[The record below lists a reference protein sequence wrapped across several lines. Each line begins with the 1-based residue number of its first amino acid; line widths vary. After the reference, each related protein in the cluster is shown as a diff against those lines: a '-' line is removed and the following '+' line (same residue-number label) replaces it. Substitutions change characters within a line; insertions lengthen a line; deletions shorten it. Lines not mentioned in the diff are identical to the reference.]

1 MSIGIDTVGVAVP
14 VRAPGSSR
22 VILEHRERFAL
33 PRGGFVATGI
43 GGMAWIEASLPKRLH
58 KANVEPLPVDQ
69 VTMAVRDMVT
79 EGLALLGADPEVSD
93 TIVRADGTYDEISV
107 ANPRVVRLD
116 LVRDFHLRDPSQLS
130 PILDGLAMI
139 PQNARHKVRRFS
151 DGRTGQAETLRVGP
165 GSWAATL
172 YDKHKESGG
181 LAPPGS
187 LRAEFRLRGKQL
199 SSQRAIAA
207 NCEIRTLKDVSP
219 DSCQSL
225 RSLWWDLVGFGN
237 WVGGSEGVWTQLRDA
252 GLSDRECLF
261 FVGWAHA
268 RRDRVDIAISEKTE
282 RRFRRL
288 LRQVSFSSSP
298 TRVRLNFES
307 GEEEVAA

>member
-1 MSIGIDTVGVAVP
+1 MSIGVDTLGVAVP
-14 VRAPGSSR
+14 LRTTESSR
-22 VILEHRERFAL
+22 VILEQRERYAL
-33 PRGGFVATGI
+33 PGGGFVATGI
-43 GGMAWIEASLPKRLH
+43 GGMAWIEASLPKRIH

-69 VTMAVRDMVT
+69 VPAAVKDMVA
-79 EGLALLGADPEVSD
+79 EGLAVLGADSVVSD
-93 TIVRADGTYDEISV
+93 TIVRADGSHDEVSDV
-107 ANPRVVRLD
+107 NPRVVRLD
-116 LVRDFHLRDPSQLS
+116 LVRDFRLRDPSNLS
-130 PILDGLAMI
+130 PILDGLALI

-199 SSQRAIAA
+199 ASQRAVAA
-207 NCEIRTLKDVSP
+207 NCEVRTLKDVSSE
-219 DSCQSL
+219 SCNGL

-237 WVGGSEGVWTQLRDA
+237 WVGGSEGVWSQLRES

-268 RRDRVDIAISEKTE
+268 RRDGVDIAISEKTE

-288 LRQVSFSSSP
+288 LRQVTFSSS
-298 TRVRLNFES
+298 TARVRLNFES